1 MNWKKFLAGVA
12 LATGVQ
18 ASASAAIV
26 TLDGAKF
33 DISFDDALVGLF
45 GTPTIVG
52 DVVRWF
58 PSGTPGFTASTTT
71 RDTTVFTNSTFAFT
85 IVADPG
91 YVLTGGALT
100 EAGDYLMF
108 GAGSQVAATGQV
120 RMTSLNPAAPTVI
133 GAITSSTFSE
143 TPFPAL
149 ETKNWNASGSVN
161 VAPASAANVSIQ
173 NILVAYAGDA
183 AGPRG
188 AFIEKKE
195 VFFSV
200 SALPIPEPSTWAM
213 FGVGV
218 AMMGFALRK
227 KMR

>member
-1 MNWKKFLAGVA
+1 MTWKKLLAGIA
-12 LATGVQ
+12 LAAGVQ

-26 TLDGAKF
+26 TIDGAKF
-33 DISFDDALVGLF
+33 DISFDDAFIGLF

-52 DVVRWF
+52 DVIQWF
-58 PSGTPGFTASTTT
+58 PSGSPGFTASTTT
-71 RDTTVFTNSTFAFT
+71 RDTTVITNSTFAFT

-91 YVLTGGALT
+91 FFVTGGALT

-133 GAITSSTFSE
+133 GAITPSTFSE
-143 TPFPAL
+143 TSFPAL
-149 ETKNWNASGSVN
+149 ETQNWDASGSVS
-161 VAPASAANVSIQ
+161 VAATTAANVSIQ